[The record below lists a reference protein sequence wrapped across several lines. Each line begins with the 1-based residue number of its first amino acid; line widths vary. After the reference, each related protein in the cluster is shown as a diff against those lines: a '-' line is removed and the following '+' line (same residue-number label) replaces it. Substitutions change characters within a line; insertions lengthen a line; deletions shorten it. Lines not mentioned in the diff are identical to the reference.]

1 MPPRGPRGHR
11 AGQGVGGDLAR
22 GALAGAA
29 AWCVMDQVLRVLYDR
44 SSSRVR
50 ARESAARG
58 GVPALER
65 VAEWQAE
72 QVGAR
77 LSDRQRR
84 AGGRVMQ
91 WTVGIAAGA
100 LYGALRGRVP
110 GAAAGRG
117 LAYGAALSLAVD
129 EGAVPLLGF
138 APGPR
143 SFPWQTHARGV
154 LGHLVYGAAAD
165 AVLRSLR

>member
-1 MPPRGPRGHR
+1 MPERRPRE
-11 AGQGVGGDLAR
+11 GVAGDLAR

-29 AWCVMDQVLRVLYDR
+29 AWCVMDQVLRALYDR
-44 SSSRVR
+44 ESPRVR

-65 VAEWQAE
+65 VAESGAE
-72 QVGAR
+72 QVGVR
-77 LSDRQRR
+77 LSGRERR
-84 AGGRVMQ
+84 AGGTVMQ
-91 WTVGIAAGA
+91 WTTAIAAGA

-110 GAAAGRG
+110 GASAGRG
-117 LAYGAALSLAVD
+117 LAYGAAFSLVVD

-138 APGPR
+138 SPGPR

-154 LGHLVYGAAAD
+154 VGHLVFGVAAE
-165 AVLRSLR
+165 AVLRSLDRDR